1 MAQSSGYSTRESG
14 SRTSAVENLKDKAQE
29 QVENVANQLEGA
41 AKAIADQG
49 REVGDNVQV
58 VAGNMRTAVE
68 KSVRDQPITTLA
80 LTAAVAF
87 VIGAL
92 WKS

>member
-14 SRTSAVENLKDKAQE
+14 SRPSTVDSLKDKAQE
-29 QVENVANQLEGA
+29 QVENVATQLEGA

-58 VAGNMRTAVE
+58 VAGNMRSAVE

-87 VIGAL
+87 VVGAL

>member
-1 MAQSSGYSTRESG
+1 MAQSSGYSTRESD

-29 QVENVANQLEGA
+29 QVENVATQLEGA